1 MLAFLA
7 AVPRADLG
15 ALTQAWGPGVC
26 CSARL
31 TYFLKISEFESDVLK
46 LKIVETL
53 KLEDFAAV
61 TDDPAATFYFVIAEK
76 LHFQLGLAKAIGAS
90 FFL

>member
-1 MLAFLA
+1 M
-7 AVPRADLG
+7 
-15 ALTQAWGPGVC
+15 
-26 CSARL
+26 
-31 TYFLKISEFESDVLK
+31 K

-76 LHFQLGLAKAIGAS
+76 LHFQLGLAKAIGVS